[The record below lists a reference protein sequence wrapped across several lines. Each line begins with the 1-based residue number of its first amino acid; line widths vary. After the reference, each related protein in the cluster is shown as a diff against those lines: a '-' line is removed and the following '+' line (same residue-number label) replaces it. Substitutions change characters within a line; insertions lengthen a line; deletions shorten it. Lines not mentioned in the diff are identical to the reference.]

1 MTGYVIQRL
10 LLFVPTLL
18 LVSFLVFAIMR
29 FLPGD
34 PAIAILSA
42 GGEGSY
48 TEEDVER
55 MREKLGTD
63 KPMHIQY
70 YVWIKNFVR
79 GDFGESFFYPNVS
92 VASMAKTRFP
102 VSIELAILALII
114 SYLVAVPLGV
124 ISAVKQDTWFDYV
137 AKLFAVAGV
146 ALPTFW
152 VGILVIFFLVLF
164 FDWLPPLGYKTIW
177 DDPAKN
183 IQQFIFPALA
193 LGYFNTAFA
202 ARLTRSSML
211 EVLREDYIRT
221 ARSKGL
227 REWVVIARHALKN
240 AFLPVVTVAGFQ
252 LSRLLGG
259 AVLMEVI
266 FVIPGMGSLLVA
278 SVLVRDYPIV
288 QAFIMLVAISV
299 LVLNLLVDL
308 MYGWINPRI
317 RYG

>member
-1 MTGYVIQRL
+1 MTRYLIQRL
-10 LLFVPTLL
+10 LLFFPTLL
-18 LVSFLVFAIMR
+18 LVSFVVFAIMR

-34 PAIAILSA
+34 PAIAILSG

-48 TEEDVER
+48 TQEDVR
-55 MREKLGTD
+55 LMGIKLGTD
-63 KPMHIQY
+63 KPFPIQY
-70 YVWIKNFVR
+70 TIWIRDMVT
-79 GDFGESFFYPNVS
+79 GDFGESFFYPNVT
-92 VASMAKTRFP
+92 VASMAMTRFP

-114 SYLVAVPLGV
+114 SYVIAIPIGV
-124 ISAVKQDTWFDYV
+124 LSAVKQDTWFDYA

-164 FDWLPPLGYKTIW
+164 FNWLPPLGYAKVW
-177 DDPAKN
+177 NDPWTN
-183 IQQFIFPALA
+183 FQQFIFPALA

-227 REWVVIARHALKN
+227 RELAVIGRHALKN

-266 FVIPGMGSLLVA
+266 FVVPGMGSLLVA

-288 QAFIMLVAISV
+288 QAFVMLVAVAV
-299 LVLNLLVDL
+299 LILNLLVDL
-308 MYGWINPRI
+308 TYAWINPRI

>member
-55 MREKLGTD
+55 MRAKLGTD
-63 KPMHIQY
+63 KPYHIQY
-70 YVWIKNFVR
+70 AVWVTNFVQGNF
-79 GDFGESFFYPNVS
+79 GDSFFYPEVS
-92 VASMAKTRFP
+92 VASLVKTRFP

-114 SYLVAVPLGV
+114 SYIVAVPLGV
-124 ISAVKQDTWFDYV
+124 LSAVKQDTWFDYV

-152 VGILVIFFLVLF
+152 VGILVIFFLILF
-164 FDWLPPLGYKTIW
+164 FNWLPPLGYKTIW
-177 DDPAKN
+177 EDPVKN
-183 IQQFIFPALA
+183 LQQFIFPAIA

-227 REWVVIARHALKN
+227 REWIVIGRHALKN

-288 QAFIMLVAISV
+288 QTFIMLVAVSV
-299 LVLNLLVDL
+299 LILNLLVDL